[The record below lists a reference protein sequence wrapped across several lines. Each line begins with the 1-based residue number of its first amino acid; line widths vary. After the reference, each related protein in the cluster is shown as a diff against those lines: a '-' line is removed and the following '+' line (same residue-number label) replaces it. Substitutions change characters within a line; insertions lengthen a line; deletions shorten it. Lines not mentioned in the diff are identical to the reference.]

1 MTLPS
6 NSSLGDHVEILSG
19 FAFKSNL
26 FSDAGNM
33 PVIRIRDVKRG
44 FSETFYNGE
53 FDQKYVVKD
62 GDLLIGMDGE
72 FNREKWS
79 SGPALLNQRV
89 CKVVPSGN
97 QLDAS
102 YLYHFLPMALKRIED
117 DTPFV
122 TVKHLSVKKIQGIK
136 IPLPPLSE
144 QKRIA
149 EILDRAESLRAK
161 RRAAL
166 ALLDELTQS
175 IFLDM
180 FGDPVSN
187 PMGWKRVK
195 FGDILENIDSG
206 WSPKC
211 LDRPVHNG
219 EWGVL
224 KLGAVTWCEY
234 DPSEN
239 KALPPDVEHRPE
251 LEVRPGDLLFTRKN
265 TYHLVAACAL
275 VRDTPPRLMLPDLV
289 FRFRLANDA
298 AIDSVFL
305 QRLLVHPA
313 KRRDI
318 QKLAGGSSGSMPNI
332 SKARLQTV
340 LIELPPLELQKTFAA
355 RVKGIEEIRESLRE
369 STRSLD
375 QLFASLQHRAF
386 RGEL

>member
-1 MTLPS
+1 MLDKQKNKGTPMPYLRNPNVRWFEVDTSDLQMMPFEDHEHDRFGLKEGDIVICEGGEAGRAAIWDGRLPD
-6 NSSLGDHVEILSG
+6 LKFQKAIHRVRP
-19 FAFKSNL
+19 KSQLHNRYFVHRL
-26 FSDAGNM
+26 MADYHAG
-33 PVIRIRDVKRG
+33 R
-44 FSETFYNGE
+44 
-53 FDQKYVVKD
+53 
-62 GDLLIGMDGE
+62 
-72 FNREKWS
+72 
-79 SGPALLNQRV
+79 LNDYYTGTTI
-89 CKVVPSGN
+89 K
-97 QLDAS
+97 
-102 YLYHFLPMALKRIED
+102 HFTGKNLKRYR
-117 DTPFV
+117 F
-122 TVKHLSVKKIQGIK
+122 
-136 IPLPPLSE
+136 PLPPLSE

-149 EILDRAESLRAK
+149 EILDRAEALRAK

-211 LDRPVHNG
+211 LDRPVRNG

-298 AIDSVFL
+298 EIDSVFL

-313 KRRDI
+313 KRRTI

-332 SKARLQTV
+332 SKAKLKTV
-340 LIELPPLELQKTFAA
+340 VIELPPLKLQKTFAA